1 MSKTPTPTAARYVT
15 EILSPAILVS
25 VLLMLQPF
33 LTPGVTWPQALV
45 AVTFVTG
52 LPFAV
57 LLWMKHRGKVTDH
70 HVSIRQQ
77 RAPAMVMTGVSL
89 AIGAALLFVLD
100 APVGLFSEVGAI
112 FLGLL
117 ACLLANLVWKLS
129 VHSAV
134 ATYVALV
141 LLTPV
146 GPVGA
151 ALALALAATVGWSRI
166 ALKDHTPAQVLAG
179 QFVGCAVHA
188 VALFLP

>member
-1 MSKTPTPTAARYVT
+1 MSETPAPTVARYVT
-15 EILSPAILVS
+15 EVLSPAILVS
-25 VLLMLQPF
+25 VLLMLQPI

-45 AVTFVTG
+45 AVAFVTG

-77 RAPAMVMTGVSL
+77 RAPVMVMAGVSL
-89 AIGAALLFVLD
+89 AIGAALLFALD
-100 APVGLFSEVGAI
+100 APVRLFSEVGAI
-112 FLGLL
+112 FLGLIV
-117 ACLLANLVWKLS
+117 CLLANLMWKLS

-146 GPVGA
+146 GHVGA

-166 ALKDHTPAQVLAG
+166 ELKDHTPAQVLAG
-179 QFVGCAVHA
+179 QFVGSALYA

>member
-1 MSKTPTPTAARYVT
+1 MSKTSSPMVARYVT

-25 VLLMLQPF
+25 VLLILQPL

-45 AVTFVTG
+45 AFIFVTG
-52 LPFAV
+52 LPFVV

-77 RAPAMVMTGVSL
+77 RAPVMIMAGISL
-89 AIGAALLFVLD
+89 AIGAALLFALH
-100 APVGLFSEVGAI
+100 APVRLFSEVGAI
-112 FLGLL
+112 FLGLI

-146 GPVGA
+146 VHVGA
-151 ALALALAATVGWSRI
+151 ALALMLAATVGWSRI

-179 QFVGCAVHA
+179 QFVGCAVYA
-188 VALFLP
+188 VSLFLP